1 MPLEDILRKIEEKAA
16 QIKEEILTAAEA
28 EAESKLKDA
37 AQRGSAL
44 GTGILEQAYQEAA
57 QIESIAVSRAEMQ
70 KKQMLLEAKQA
81 VISQV
86 FDEALKELRDMHSEE
101 YKELLIDWISHRAD
115 GTEEVIISELEKEIL
130 GEDFIAV
137 ANQRLKEMG
146 KRGNLTVAY
155 SPEYLGGGLILR
167 RDKVLDNLT
176 FPAILR
182 FMKEDLEV
190 EIATMLFKETQE
202 GESVS

>member
-16 QIKEEILTAAEA
+16 QIKEEILAAAEA

-130 GEDFIAV
+130 GEDFIVV

>member
-16 QIKEEILTAAEA
+16 QIKQEILTAAEA

>member
-16 QIKEEILTAAEA
+16 QIKEEILTAAKA

>member
-28 EAESKLKDA
+28 EAESKLKDS